1 MAGPM
6 LDKLIAEIKNGFFKV
21 KPDDA
26 TAALEEIQ
34 ARFNANEAAI
44 TKLQAT
50 KSVTG

>member
-26 TAALEEIQ
+26 TAALEEI
-34 ARFNANEAAI
+34 
-44 TKLQAT
+44 
-50 KSVTG
+50 KSRLDALEGGVAQLKTPGVQKI